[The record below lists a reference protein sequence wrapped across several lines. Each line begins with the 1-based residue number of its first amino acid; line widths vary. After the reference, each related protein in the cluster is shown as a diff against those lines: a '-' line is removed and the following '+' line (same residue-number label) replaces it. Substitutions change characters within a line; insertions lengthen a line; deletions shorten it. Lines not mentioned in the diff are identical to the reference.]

1 MVASPPLI
9 PYKTCGR
16 SLKTMILRPC
26 SSTWSVKARRCAMHS
41 FWQIF
46 KKEMV
51 RVLTD
56 RRLVLMVFIV
66 PGLSIYILYS
76 LMGMM
81 IANQLEGVQEHRI
94 VLYEANMPDAFR
106 SRLLARDEANDRQRL
121 NLDIRALEDIDEDTM
136 TAQLL
141 SGDIDVVMIFDP
153 LFMDAINDADNHA
166 IPEVFIHYNYGRQQ
180 SSFGYN
186 QVTQVLMAFREDI
199 LIDRLESPEQYLV
212 FMTQTAPVVDERQLT
227 GQGIAVLMPMLII
240 IFLFAGAMSIG
251 PDAIAGEKERGT
263 IATLLVTPIKR
274 SEIAIGK
281 VTSLAALALISALSS
296 FIGILLSLPRLMQL
310 EEGNTN
316 LGIYGVSEYGAI
328 LLVLASTVL
337 FITGLVAVV
346 SAYAKTVKEAS
357 MLIMPFYFITLLV
370 GLVSSFGQDPIQMPI
385 VHIIPLYGPVNLL
398 SGIFIFEWSM
408 INLLIVIVSSLLYTA
423 LFIWALARMFNSE
436 KVMFQR

>member
-1 MVASPPLI
+1 
-9 PYKTCGR
+9 
-16 SLKTMILRPC
+16 
-26 SSTWSVKARRCAMHS
+26 MHS

-46 KKEMV
+46 KKEMI

-56 RRLVLMVFIV
+56 KRLVLMVFIV
-66 PGLSIYILYS
+66 PGLSIYVLYS

-81 IANQLEGVQEHRI
+81 ITNQLEGVQEHRI
-94 VLYEANMPDAFR
+94 VLYEQNMPTEIRAQ
-106 SRLLARDEANDRQRL
+106 LLAHDTVNDQQRL
-121 NLDIRALEDIDEDTM
+121 NLEIRALGDMDTE
-136 TAQLL
+136 TIETQLL
-141 SGDIDVVMIFDP
+141 QGDIDVVLIFDAN
-153 LFMDAINDADNHA
+153 FMAAIQDPENHT
-166 IPEVFIHYNYGRQQ
+166 IPEVHIHYNYGRQQ

-186 QVTQVLMAFREDI
+186 QINQVLMTFREEI
-199 LIDRLESPEQYLV
+199 LIDRLDSPEQYLV
-212 FMTQTAPVVDERQLT
+212 FMPINDPVVDERQLT
-227 GQGIAVLMPMLII
+227 GQGIAVLMPMLIV

-274 SEIAIGK
+274 SDIAIGK

-310 EEGNTN
+310 EAGNAN
-316 LGIYGVSEYGAI
+316 LGIYGFTEYGAI
-328 LLVLASTVL
+328 LIVLASTVL

-385 VHIIPLYGPVNLL
+385 VHVIPLYGAVNLL
-398 SGIFIFEWSM
+398 SGIFVFEWSM
-408 INLLIVIVSSLLYTA
+408 VNLLIVLSTSLVYTT
-423 LFIWALARMFNSE
+423 LFIWTLAKMFNSE

>member
-1 MVASPPLI
+1 M
-9 PYKTCGR
+9 Y
-16 SLKTMILRPC
+16 
-26 SSTWSVKARRCAMHS
+26 S

-46 KKEMV
+46 KKEMI

-56 RRLVLMVFIV
+56 KRLVLMVFIV
-66 PGLSIYILYS
+66 PGLSIYVLYS

-94 VLYEANMPDAFR
+94 VLYESNMPDAIR
-106 SRLLARDEANDRQRL
+106 TKLLARDTVNDRQHL
-121 NLDIRALEDIDEDTM
+121 NLDIRTLGDMDHATM
-136 TAQLL
+136 EAQLL
-141 SGDIDVVMIFDP
+141 SGDIDVVLLFDEN
-153 LFMDAINDADNHA
+153 FMAAIQEPEHHPV
-166 IPEVFIHYNYGRQQ
+166 PEVFIHYNYGRQQ
-180 SSFGYN
+180 SSFGYSQIN
-186 QVTQVLMAFREDI
+186 QVLMAFREEI
-199 LIDRLESPEQYLV
+199 LIERLDSPEQYLV
-212 FMTQTAPVVDERQLT
+212 FIPQNAPIVDERQLT

-310 EEGNTN
+310 DAGNTN
-316 LGIYGVSEYGAI
+316 LGIYGVTEYGAI
-328 LLVLASTVL
+328 LLVLASTVM

-385 VHIIPLYGPVNLL
+385 VHIIPLYGAVNLL

-408 INLLIVIVSSLLYTA
+408 VNLLIVMSTSMLYTA